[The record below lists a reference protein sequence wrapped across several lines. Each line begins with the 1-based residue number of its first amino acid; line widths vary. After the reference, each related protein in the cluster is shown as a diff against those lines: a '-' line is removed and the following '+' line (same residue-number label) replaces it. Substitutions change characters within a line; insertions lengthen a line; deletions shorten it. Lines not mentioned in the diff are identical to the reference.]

1 MDTAENNGDKQAIE
15 DAEHYIDGMYICN
28 TLYTESSKLKPV
40 NSAPSGPSQR
50 DLCRE
55 GRRRR
60 GITHRNQ

>member
-40 NSAPSGPSQR
+40 NSAPSG
-50 DLCRE
+50 
-55 GRRRR
+55 
-60 GITHRNQ
+60 T